1 MYCALSGDNIYVYV
15 VVIGTKLIQ
24 LLTQFFLS
32 VYIYIFAL
40 LHFTYVTICLC
51 QVLRKSPILSTT

>member
-24 LLTQFFLS
+24 LLTIFLKCI
-32 VYIYIFAL
+32 YIYLCFITF
-40 LHFTYVTICLC
+40 YICHHMS
-51 QVLRKSPILSTT
+51 VSSIT